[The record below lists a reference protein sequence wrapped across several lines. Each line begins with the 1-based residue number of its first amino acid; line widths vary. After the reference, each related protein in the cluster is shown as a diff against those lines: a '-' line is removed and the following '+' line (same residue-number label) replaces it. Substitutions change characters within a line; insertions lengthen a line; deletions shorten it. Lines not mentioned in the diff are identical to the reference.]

1 MKTYKYNSKHFGF
14 EMPIPDGW
22 SASPMVNLIDHLS
35 QVSDSFGSPSGGKS
49 DSRTIVGPNGK
60 YLHILITPLSESEP
74 EPTIGQ
80 MEEYF
85 DGLTNRQNLN
95 VIATGTIQVANKDHF
110 WATYYR
116 GFLMTLASGGQM
128 QFFKKYCLYL
138 NRAEYLLTAG
148 IFFVSA
154 GEKMPTSQDLR
165 ESEGIF
171 DEMIS
176 SIRLMNA

>member
-1 MKTYKYNSKHFGF
+1 MKIYKYNSKHFGF

-22 SASPMVNLIDHLS
+22 SASPMVNLIARLS

-60 YLHILITPLSESEP
+60 YLQIMITPLTESEP

-116 GFLMTLASGGQM
+116 GFLITLASGDKCN
-128 QFFKKYCLYL
+128 FSKS
-138 NRAEYLLTAG
+138 TAF
-148 IFFVSA
+148 I
-154 GEKMPTSQDLR
+154 
-165 ESEGIF
+165 
-171 DEMIS
+171 
-176 SIRLMNA
+176 